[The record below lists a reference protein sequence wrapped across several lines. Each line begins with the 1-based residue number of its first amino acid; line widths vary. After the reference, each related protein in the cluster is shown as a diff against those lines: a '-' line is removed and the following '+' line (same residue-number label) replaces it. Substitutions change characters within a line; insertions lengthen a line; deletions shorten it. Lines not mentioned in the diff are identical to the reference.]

1 MKYDAEEIVEVVKML
16 NEQDL
21 DIRSVTLSVNTLFA
35 VSDEEEKVLR
45 KLEKINEIVS
55 KFVDAVN
62 KVEEKYG
69 IRIVTKRVSVSPAQY
84 FLEVIS
90 KEGFGVELAKKLDE
104 IAERNSIDYISGYS
118 AHAERGL
125 SKGAKVLLDSL
136 SSALNSTKRLTG
148 AINAASTMDGVNVEA
163 VKLFV
168 DQIFSMRA
176 DASARTSI
184 LANSPKDSPFVPSA
198 HHGEGLPDALVN
210 VAISGPGVIE
220 SAIRATSPKSFVELY
235 EVIKKAS
242 FKITRLGELIGRSV
256 AKQMGVSFGAV
267 DLSVAPS
274 PKVGDSVAS
283 IIEAMGIER
292 LGGHGSVAALALM
305 MDAVKKGGSMATS
318 SVGGLSSAFIPVSE
332 DSVMAERAIEGSIDF
347 FTLLALSSVCNSGI
361 DMVGVSKRQGKDKV
375 IGLILDVLAM
385 GIMLDKI
392 LGVRVIPLDANPG
405 EYVDLGGLLGR
416 VVVMKLKDID
426 VSRFTSLAGHMPNG
440 IKRLEMG

>member
-45 KLEKINEIVS
+45 KLEKINELVS

-283 IIEAMGIER
+283 IIETMGIER

-426 VSRFTSLAGHMPNG
+426 VSKFTRLAGHMPNG

>member
-35 VSDEEEKVLR
+35 VSDEKEKVLR
-45 KLEKINEIVS
+45 KLEKVNEIAS
-55 KFVDAVN
+55 RFVDAVY

-69 IRIVTKRVSVSPAQY
+69 IRVVTRRVSVSPAQY
-84 FLEVIS
+84 FLEAIS
-90 KEGFGVELAKKLDE
+90 KEDFGVELAKKLDE
-104 IAERNSIDYISGYS
+104 IAERNLIDYISGYS

-125 SKGAKVLLDSL
+125 SRGAKVLLDSM

-168 DQIFSMRA
+168 DQIFAMKA

-256 AKQMGVSFGAV
+256 AKEMGVSFGAV

-292 LGGHGSVAALALM
+292 VGGHGSVAALALM

-385 GIMLDKI
+385 GTMLNKI

-426 VSRFTSLAGHMPNG
+426 VSKFISLAGHMPNG

>member
-168 DQIFSMRA
+168 DQIFAMRA